1 MHLTVFVIKY
11 KSVFEMLLKCIFDF
25 QLNFE
30 EGEGNE
36 FLDSEDDDI
45 SFEVIIFK
53 LIFFSKSTVYLRT

>member
-11 KSVFEMLLKCIFDF
+11 KSVFEMLLNYIFDF

-45 SFEVIIFK
+45 SFEVI
-53 LIFFSKSTVYLRT
+53 FFN